1 MIMAEVVNI
10 LLKHHANYSIKN
22 RQGNEPIEL
31 SPHIASIGEGE
42 KSSGT
47 SIPNACMVIITLL

>member
-1 MIMAEVVNI
+1 MNI